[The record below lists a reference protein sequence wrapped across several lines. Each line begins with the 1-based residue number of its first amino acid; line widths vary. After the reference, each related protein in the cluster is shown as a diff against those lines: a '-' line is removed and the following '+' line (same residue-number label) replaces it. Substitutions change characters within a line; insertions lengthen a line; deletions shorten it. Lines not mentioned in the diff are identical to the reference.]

1 MNDPEI
7 RQQRRRRISR
17 SESFVCAFRGLALLL
32 KTQTNARIHLLVTCT
47 ITAVGLSLSISRMDW
62 MCVALAAGCVWS
74 AEGLNTAVE
83 FLTDRVSPEWST
95 AAAHV
100 KDVAAGA
107 VLLSAMAAAIVGVLV
122 FVPPLWR
129 LLVS

>member
-7 RQQRRRRISR
+7 RQQRRQISR
-17 SESFVCAFRGLALLL
+17 SESFACAFRGLGLLL
-32 KTQTNARIHLLVTCT
+32 KTQTNARIHLFVTCI
-47 ITAVGLSLSISRMDW
+47 ITALGLLLSISRMDW
-62 MCVALAAGCVWS
+62 ICVALAAGCVWS

-95 AAAHV
+95 EAAHV

-107 VLLSAMAAAIVGVLV
+107 VLLSAIAAAIVGVLV

-129 LLVS
+129 IVAS